1 MNFSVVGSSVF
12 CGQGT
17 CFLETRFGY
26 ETTPVSLILLSFLV
40 PMTLGVPLDFL
51 ISLEPC
57 KIFLCS
63 CHFRSG
69 LFAISFV
76 ERGFD

>member
-1 MNFSVVGSSVF
+1 MRWEAPSSAISVLHIGIFVAVAALISV
-12 CGQGT
+12 
-17 CFLETRFGY
+17 
-26 ETTPVSLILLSFLV
+26 FLV

-57 KIFLCS
+57 KIFLCP